1 MPSGKIHS
9 ALTLATAS
17 GVLAPYLIVQFD
29 GNPYWY
35 VAGCVVGILVS
46 PDMDV
51 DKGNISD
58 QIIRKISRP
67 AQWLWRLFWTPYALL
82 VPHRHF
88 ISHFPIFGTVLRV
101 GYIFLIIN
109 LLNFLIRFIA
119 YNLDDTVSFVWL
131 WNWSFFFGLCHV
143 DAIHFV
149 VDKTIKGRETFED
162 A

>member
-9 ALTLATAS
+9 ALTMATAS

-35 VAGCVVGILVS
+35 VAGCVIGVLVS

-58 QIIRKISRP
+58 QMIRKVSRP
-67 AQWLWRLFWTPYALL
+67 AQFLWRLFWTPYALL
-82 VPHRHF
+82 VPHRNF
-88 ISHFPIFGTVLRV
+88 ISHFPIFGTLVRI
-101 GYIFLIIN
+101 GYVFIILN
-109 LLNFLIRFIA
+109 LLNIILYTVLRLF
-119 YNLDDTVSFVWL
+119 DTVPLIWI

-143 DAIHFV
+143 DTIHWFV
-149 VDKTIKGRETFED
+149 DNTIKGKETFED
-162 A
+162 G

>member
-1 MPSGKIHS
+1 MPSGKIHN
-9 ALTLATAS
+9 ALTLATVT

-29 GNPYWY
+29 GNPWLYG
-35 VAGCVVGILVS
+35 AGCVAGLLVS

-58 QIIRKISRP
+58 QIIRKVSRP
-67 AQWLWRLFWTPYALL
+67 AQWLWRLFWTPYALF
-82 VPHRHF
+82 VPHRNF
-88 ISHFPIFGTVLRV
+88 VSHFPIFGTLVRM
-101 GYIFLIIN
+101 GYIFIVINLIN
-109 LLNFLIRFIA
+109 LLLFTTLRLF
-119 YNLDDTVSFVWL
+119 DTVSLVWL